1 MNLQKQNKV
10 ALITGA
16 NKGLGYGIAK
26 QLGKQDITVL
36 IAARNELKGK
46 EAADKL
52 QFENIDAHFIEL
64 DVSDRTSI
72 ESAYN
77 AISERFGK
85 LDILVNNAGVNLE
98 FSTGLPTP
106 SQVSLDVMR
115 QTFEVNYFG
124 TVAVTQTMLPL
135 IKKSDEGRIVNISSD
150 MASLTL
156 HQDHNFKFYDY
167 KQLAYDSSKT
177 AINAF
182 TIHLAHEL
190 QDSKIKVNS
199 AHPGW
204 VKTDMG
210 TDDGEL
216 TIDEGAATPVWLAT
230 LPEDGATGGYFD
242 EHQQPMPW

>member
-1 MNLQKQNKV
+1 MNAQTRKKV

-16 NKGLGYGIAK
+16 NKGLGFGIAR
-26 QLGKQDITVL
+26 QLGKQNITVL
-36 IAARNELKGK
+36 IAARNDSRGK
-46 EAADKL
+46 EAVDKL
-52 QFENIDAHFIEL
+52 QFEGIDAYFIKL
-64 DVSDRTSI
+64 DVSDRFSR
-72 ESAYN
+72 ESAKDTIEN
-77 AISERFGK
+77 QFGK

-98 FSTGLPTP
+98 FSAGLPKP
-106 SQVSLDVMR
+106 SQVSLDVLK

-124 TVAVTQTMLPL
+124 TVAVTQVMLPL
-135 IKKSDEGRIVNISSD
+135 IQKSEAGRIVNISSD

-156 HQDHNFKFYDY
+156 HQNPDFKFYDY

-177 AINAF
+177 AVNAF
-182 TIHLAHEL
+182 TVHLAHEL
-190 QDSKIKVNS
+190 KDTNIKVNS

-216 TIDEGAATPVWLAT
+216 TINEGAATPVWLAT

-242 EHQQPMPW
+242 EKQQPMPW